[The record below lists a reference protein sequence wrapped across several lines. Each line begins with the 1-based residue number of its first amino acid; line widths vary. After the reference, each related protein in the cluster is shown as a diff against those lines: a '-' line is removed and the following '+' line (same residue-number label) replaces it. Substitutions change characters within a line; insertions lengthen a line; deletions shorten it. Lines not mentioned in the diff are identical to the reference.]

1 MEIKNKLNVWDDV
14 YCGRWYRIDRRI
26 RFFFRKI
33 KWSYQRIRYGFCDRD
48 LWSLDYTLA
57 NYIAATVTSLDEKRM
72 GYPGHITDEEWG
84 QILKS
89 IATDFYMS
97 VNDDD
102 YFISGSPNEVR
113 LQEGFHL
120 LQKWF
125 YHLWW

>member
-1 MEIKNKLNVWDDV
+1 MERKNKLNVWDNI

-26 RFFFRKI
+26 AFFFRKI
-33 KWSYQRIRYGFCDRD
+33 KWSYQRIKYGYCDRD
-48 LWSLDYTLA
+48 IWSLDYTLA
-57 NYIAATVTSLDEKRM
+57 NYIAATVTCLEEKRA
-72 GYPGHITDEEWG
+72 GYPGKITDEEWS

-97 VNDDD
+97 VDDDD
-102 YFISGSPNEVR
+102 YFISGPNEVR

-125 YHLWW
+125 YDLWW